1 MNKNKECQPSCYLLF
16 ATALVILTW
25 NVDGFSLQ
33 GLCPGLTHG
42 QKYGISYLDATRTA
56 QEDHST
62 HQRENV
68 ADSHSLLVVSQQS
81 ADNSLSTNKNEKQEH

>member
-1 MNKNKECQPSCYLLF
+1 M
-16 ATALVILTW
+16 
-25 NVDGFSLQ
+25 DGFSLQ

-42 QKYGISYLDATRTA
+42 QKYGISYLDATSTV

-68 ADSHSLLVVSQQS
+68 VDSHSLLVVSQQS
-81 ADNSLSTNKNEKQEH
+81 AANSLSNNKNNDHDRNVQESSE